1 MSSGFGEA
9 FAAGGSDW
17 STFALFTNSTL
28 KGYFTGCGAP
38 LLGTETLIEV
48 AVVLFALRFGI
59 SRIGRPVG
67 GTLSAATFISGLI
80 LEVLAL
86 SPVYWRAS
94 SFGLDEAL
102 IATLA
107 FSFITLPS

>member
-1 MSSGFGEA
+1 M
-9 FAAGGSDW
+9 
-17 STFALFTNSTL
+17 
-28 KGYFTGCGAP
+28 
-38 LLGTETLIEV
+38 
-48 AVVLFALRFGI
+48 VLFAVRFGI
-59 SRIGRPVG
+59 SRIGRAVG
-67 GTLSAATFISGLI
+67 GTLLAATFISGLI

-107 FSFITLPS
+107 LSFLTLPTDFSDTLVTSYANLSGTFAGAYGVF